1 MKLVLKF
8 ATGGIA
14 AALACGAAQAET
26 LPVAGIYAAETD
38 APSRAR
44 SIALDSFD
52 GRWGERV
59 AFAIDDALR
68 GAVIEGRPYFAV
80 TYAGPNSGG
89 GSFRYDRDADP
100 NAARGGADAV
110 MRGIA
115 DIDVRNEP
123 DGTKDVEECAK
134 RDDRD
139 KCIEKQT
146 VTYPCRLRTV
156 ELRPEVRLVARDGDL
171 LYAKGDT
178 LIASQRFCEDE
189 DRPPAIEDVV
199 KDLAYGFAAG
209 VRTDLAPTYREEAF
223 RILESRDGIAKAD
236 HNAFRAAVRLTK
248 SDPDGACR
256 AFAALEPSYPRDVS
270 ILFNLGLC
278 HESKGE
284 LEDAVQQYEIV
295 LGIKPGKIEAEDGL
309 RRIAS
314 RQRAQQQLSIHDGAD
329 AR

>member
-1 MKLVLKF
+1 MKLILKIVLN
-8 ATGGIA
+8 GVA
-14 AALACGAAQAET
+14 AVLASSAVQAET
-26 LPVAGIYAAETD
+26 LPVAGIYAAEAD
-38 APSRAR
+38 APSQAQT
-44 SIALDSFD
+44 IALSSFD

-59 AFAIDDALR
+59 AFAIEDALR
-68 GAVIEGRPYFAV
+68 GAVIEGRPYYAV
-80 TYAGPNSGG
+80 SYAGPSGG

-100 NAARGGADAV
+100 VAGRGGADAV

-115 DIDVRNEP
+115 DAEVRNVA
-123 DGTKDVEECAK
+123 DGTKDVEECAR

-139 KCIEKQT
+139 KCIEKKT
-146 VTYPCRLRTV
+146 VTYPCRLRTI
-156 ELRPEVRLVARDGDL
+156 ELRPEVRLVAREGDL

-189 DRPPAIEDVV
+189 DRPPAIENVV

-209 VRTDLAPTYREEAF
+209 VRNDLAPSYRSEGI
-223 RILESRDGIAKAD
+223 RILESRDGIAKPD

-248 SDPDGACR
+248 TDPDGACR
-256 AFAALEPSYPRDVS
+256 AFAALEPGNPRDIS

-284 LEDAVQQYEIV
+284 LEAAAQQYETV
-295 LGIKPGKIEAEDGL
+295 LAIKPGKIEAEDGL
-309 RRIAS
+309 RRLAS
-314 RQRAQQQLSIHDGAD
+314 RSRALQQLSIHDGAD

>member
-1 MKLVLKF
+1 MKLFLKVVLSGVV
-8 ATGGIA
+8 AV
-14 AALACGAAQAET
+14 LACGAAQAET

-38 APSRAR
+38 APSQAR

-68 GAVIEGRPYFAV
+68 GAVIEGLPYFAV
-80 TYAGPNSGG
+80 TLAASGGG
-89 GSFRYDRDADP
+89 GSFRYDRAADP

-115 DIDVRNEP
+115 DVEVRNVA
-123 DGTKDVEECAK
+123 DGTKNVEECAR

-139 KCIEKQT
+139 KCIEKTT
-146 VTYPCRLRTV
+146 VTYPCCQRTV
-156 ELRPEVRLVARDGDL
+156 ELRPEVRLVARGGEL

-178 LIASQRFCEDE
+178 LIASQRFCED
-189 DRPPAIEDVV
+189 DSRPPAIETVV
-199 KDLAYGFAAG
+199 QELAQGFAAS
-209 VRTDLAPTYREEAF
+209 VRADLAPTYRAEGI
-223 RILESRDGIAKAD
+223 RILESRDTIAKAD
-236 HNAFRAAVRLTK
+236 HNAFRSAVRLTK
-248 SDPDGACR
+248 NDPDSACR
-256 AFAALEPSYPRDVS
+256 AFAALEPGNPGDIS

-284 LEDAVQQYEIV
+284 LEAAAQQYDVV
-295 LGIKPGKIEAEDGL
+295 LGIKLGKVEAEDGL

-314 RQRAQQQLSIHDGAD
+314 RLRAEQQLSTHYGSDL
-329 AR
+329 R

>member
-1 MKLVLKF
+1 MKIAVS
-8 ATGGIA
+8 GIA
-14 AALACGAAQAET
+14 ALLASGAVQAET
-26 LPVAGIYAAETD
+26 LPVAGIYAAQTD
-38 APSRAR
+38 APSQAL
-44 SIALDSFD
+44 SIGLESFD

-68 GAVIEGRPYFAV
+68 SAVIEGRPYFAV
-80 TYAGPNSGG
+80 TFVASGG
-89 GSFRYDRDADP
+89 AGSYRYDRAADP
-100 NAARGGADAV
+100 DAARGGPDAV

-115 DIDVRNEP
+115 DVEVRNVA
-123 DGTKDVEECAK
+123 DGTKNVEECAR

-156 ELRPEVRLVARDGDL
+156 ELRPEVRLVAREGAL

-189 DRPPAIEDVV
+189 GRPPPIEAVV
-199 KDLAYGFAAG
+199 QDLAYGFAAG
-209 VRTDLAPTYREEAF
+209 VRADLAPTYRAEGI
-223 RILESRDGIAKAD
+223 RILESRDGIAKSD

-248 SDPDGACR
+248 TDPDGACR
-256 AFAALEPSYPRDVS
+256 AFAALEPGNPRDLS

-284 LEDAVQQYEIV
+284 LEMAAQQYDIV
-295 LGIKPGKIEAEDGL
+295 LGIKPGKIEAEEGL

-314 RQRAQQQLSIHDGAD
+314 RLRAEQQLSTHYGPD
-329 AR
+329 AS

>member
-1 MKLVLKF
+1 MKLFLKIVLS
-8 ATGGIA
+8 GISA
-14 AALACGAAQAET
+14 VLGSGAVQAET

-38 APSRAR
+38 APSQAQT
-44 SIALDSFD
+44 IALSSFD

-59 AFAIDDALR
+59 AFAIEDALR
-68 GAVIEGRPYFAV
+68 GAVIEGRPYYAV
-80 TYAGPNSGG
+80 SYAGPSGE
-89 GSFRYDRDADP
+89 GSFRYDRSADP
-100 NAARGGADAV
+100 VAGRGAADAV

-115 DIDVRNEP
+115 DADVRNVE
-123 DGTKDVEECAK
+123 DGTKDVEECAR

-139 KCIEKQT
+139 KCIEKKA
-146 VTYPCRLRTV
+146 VTYLCRLRTV
-156 ELRPEVRLVARDGDL
+156 ELRPEVRLVAREGDL

-189 DRPPAIEDVV
+189 GRPPPIETVV
-199 KDLAYGFAAG
+199 QDLAYGFAAG
-209 VRTDLAPTYREEAF
+209 VRTDLAPSYRSEGI
-223 RILESRDGIAKAD
+223 RILESRDGIAKSD

-248 SDPDGACR
+248 TDPDAACR
-256 AFAALEPSYPRDVS
+256 AFAALEPGNPGDIS

-284 LEDAVQQYEIV
+284 LEEAAQQYEIV
-295 LGIKPGKIEAEDGL
+295 LGAKRGKIEAEEGL

-314 RQRAQQQLSIHDGAD
+314 RRRAQQQLAIHDGAG

>member
-8 ATGGIA
+8 ALGSIA

-80 TYAGPNSGG
+80 TYAGPDSGG

-100 NAARGGADAV
+100 NADRGGADAV

-115 DIDVRNEP
+115 DVEVRNVE
-123 DGTKDVEECAK
+123 DGTKDVEDCAR

-139 KCIEKQT
+139 KCIEKKT

-156 ELRPEVRLVARDGDL
+156 ELRPEVRLVAREGEL

-189 DRPPAIEDVV
+189 DRPPAIESVV
-199 KDLAYGFAAG
+199 NDLAYGFAAG
-209 VRTDLAPTYREEAF
+209 VRVDLAPAYRADGI
-223 RILESRDGIAKAD
+223 RILESRDGIAKPD

-248 SDPDGACR
+248 TDLDGACR
-256 AFAALEPSYPRDVS
+256 AFAALEPGNPRDIS

-278 HESKGE
+278 HESMGE
-284 LEDAVQQYEIV
+284 LEAALQQYQIV

-309 RRIAS
+309 RRLAS
-314 RQRAQQQLSIHDGAD
+314 RSRALQQLSIHDGAD